1 MLPAHFLC
9 FLGEYVYNQIV
20 ESSSDPKRVK
30 QKSAKV
36 SIRSSKPKTNRPNH
50 NGDNGSMAIKAVA
63 VDDANTHRL
72 IIGLNRENIESLL
85 RGDVFTLPHGMPVAL
100 SEDSDIVLLF
110 AETDDE
116 LGKRFPPSMRP
127 V

>member
-1 MLPAHFLC
+1 
-9 FLGEYVYNQIV
+9 
-20 ESSSDPKRVK
+20 
-30 QKSAKV
+30 
-36 SIRSSKPKTNRPNH
+36 
-50 NGDNGSMAIKAVA
+50 MAIEAIV
-63 VDDANTHRL
+63 VDDATTNHV

-116 LGKRFPPSMRP
+116 LGKRLPPSTRP